1 MSSFIECMP
10 VPLLFPKSDG
20 RSIYCTG
27 VEYQCA
33 LPLRL
38 IGQSVTRII
47 FVITIIIIIIII
59 IIILHPCCDCGWYV
73 WFWIIELSFVLE
85 QTCLFLM
92 FLLLLLLLLF
102 LLLLLPLLFCFLST
116 RQNEDEYME

>member
-1 MSSFIECMP
+1 MYACP
-10 VPLLFPKSDG
+10 PPFPQIRDG

-47 FVITIIIIIIII
+47 FVITIIIIII
-59 IIILHPCCDCGWYV
+59 LHPCCDCGWYV

-92 FLLLLLLLLF
+92 FFVVVVVVAVIVLF
-102 LLLLLPLLFCFLST
+102 P
-116 RQNEDEYME
+116 